1 MRKSFFGLIERR
13 IFMRIHVL
21 KSKIHEAAV
30 TEAKLEYEGSI
41 VIDESLMT
49 AANIREYE
57 KVLVANLSNGNR
69 YETYVMKG
77 AAGSG
82 IISVNGAT
90 ARYSYVG
97 DKITIFAFAELE
109 ENESIRPRILLVDEK
124 NRIKKTI

>member
-1 MRKSFFGLIERR
+1 
-13 IFMRIHVL
+13 MRIHVL
-21 KSKIHEAAV
+21 KSKIHEATV
-30 TEAKLEYEGSI
+30 TEANLEYEGSL

-57 KVLVANLSNGNR
+57 KVLVANLANGNR
-69 YETYVMKG
+69 YETYVIKG
-77 AAGSG
+77 AANSG

-109 ENESIRPRILLVDEK
+109 ESESIRPRIILVDEK
-124 NRIKKTI
+124 NRFKKTI